1 MNFHVNAAGIDADW
15 QFELGAWITHRDQP
29 MPSLVL
35 SRAKAGKLGDVYG
48 VRSFATVDPNRD
60 GKLGDVYGVRSFATV
75 DPNRDRMIL
84 GSLKPIDDAAWA
96 VCLLTPEWAAELAA

>member
-60 GKLGDVYGVRSFATV
+60 
-75 DPNRDRMIL
+75 RMIL

>member
-60 GKLGDVYGVRSFATV
+60 
-75 DPNRDRMIL
+75 RMIL

-96 VCLLTPEWAAELAA
+96 VCLLTPKWAAELAA

>member
-15 QFELGAWITHRDQP
+15 QFELRAWITHRDQP

-35 SRAKAGKLGDVYG
+35 SRAKA
-48 VRSFATVDPNRD
+48 

>member
-1 MNFHVNAAGIDADW
+1 MNICVNAASIDGDW
-15 QFELGAWITHRDQP
+15 KFKLGEWITRCDQD

-35 SRAKAGKLGDVYG
+35 SRAKAGKLGEVYG
-48 VRSFATVDPNRD
+48 VRSFAN
-60 GKLGDVYGVRSFATV
+60 V

-84 GSLKPIDDAAWA
+84 GSSLKPIDDAAWA